1 MKPGRPSGT
10 YTQAAR
16 MMRLYRELWSR
27 DGETLDALARDL
39 GVTTRT
45 VRRDLDALTE
55 AGCAIERVNGRI
67 MIARRTVVED
77 PVVRAV
83 ARHLRAEILRSANE
97 GAPDV
102 ALDTLAAIVAGIE
115 RGEIRLAAAGG
126 AP

>member
-16 MMRLYRELWSR
+16 LMRLYRELWSR

-45 VRRDLDALTE
+45 VRRDLAALTE
-55 AGCAIERVNGRI
+55 AGYAIERVDGRS
-67 MIARRTVVED
+67 MIERRTVAED

-83 ARHLRAEILRSANE
+83 ARHLRAEILRSASE
-97 GAPDV
+97 GGPDV
-102 ALDTLAAIVAGIE
+102 VLNTLSEIVAGIE
-115 RGEIRLAAAGG
+115 RGEIGLPLRR